1 MCGLFFASPK
11 RVQAAGE
18 ATNNLPADGTYI
30 VVSDAGAAA
39 GSFSSPESSNYL
51 YIPANTAA
59 NVWLKNI
66 SNGPLF
72 GFNTG
77 WLDNS
82 GTCNLFAPS
91 KFILYP
97 VNGSS
102 INIDAGIS
110 LPNQATVVD
119 GGVTLKTF
127 CVMVTTHTSTSGS
140 NIVNFQLESTPGTK
154 LGVYAG
160 TNTSTG
166 TGFFAN
172 NGSKWSETI
181 SFAPSCEGSLS
192 ANNNHVL
199 LYDLD
204 NGYSQNPNIDV
215 YFIQYDRQTGAYKGS
230 DMLSGDVDYW
240 NTGFGVNVF
249 RTKGNN
255 SAPWNNNY
263 TWHIYPTSG
272 SYDRNSR
279 YELHVTGIGAQNKI
293 RIRLPFDQIN
303 STIESCSNPSPIGY
317 ADSCQLV
324 GTVTRI
330 YGWGYE
336 NDNAAGP
343 QVSVAVGGS
352 SQTVTANEPGYR
364 VSDVEIYVANKGYG
378 TDAYDHNYGWH
389 ADYTGLRRGTTYGI
403 SGTLLNSGT
412 GNNSALGV
420 SVAAFTSSGTLPAEC
435 LPEVDAYSCSAN
447 VTFDPSNNL
456 YVQQTYSVSFTVLNT
471 GTTTWNNS
479 YSIYNDAADNTAT
492 PYNEATH
499 NNLSQSIAGNIA
511 PNSPYKFT
519 FTNLSS
525 AIPIQINYNFKM
537 RHAGASVG
545 VPFDTA
551 ANGCTGSVYIRYC
564 PPGSTNSACG
574 NTVSERGGYV
584 CSIPSLTSIE
594 AGVDT
599 TIPISA
605 SYSGIRTSSA
615 GTVSSMNVTATGVTR
630 TAAGIPTGASRD
642 TTVSR
647 DTSPFNFPT
656 SGDQSALGAV
666 GFRVP
671 TGIFGEP
678 DYNGAANCG
687 GAVRTGYKPYVKAY
701 GGDVWAGAVFDIAN
715 SCQTGATNKGA
726 IYAYANS
733 PSPGKTEYTGASN
746 QLGTTALM
754 KIDGFYSGSTIN
766 PLSILGIAP
775 KGQTFANNAASTYG
789 GDFGGNGRCMID
801 YFNNTRDAK
810 LSIANPS
817 VATLSSL
824 PAGSG
829 RKQVILPTGN
839 QNLGAITIQRG
850 AQVAVYVDGDAY
862 ITSNIV
868 YDTSARSSLDDI
880 PSFSLV
886 AKGNIYISS
895 GVTRIDGLYIAQPR
909 TNASNETTGKIFTCT
924 NGSALYDAATL
935 YTNCNSQLAVNGSL
949 VAKQIKLLRLKN
961 SLKDAA
967 VREVPSFA
975 NGAGTNAAEVINYS
989 PESFVG
995 PSGLARPNSLGIEQR
1010 YDSIKSLPPVY

>member
-1 MCGLFFASPK
+1 MNKKKIVYLALFLAIPFLLHSKSASAYYDPNLLPDNIANSSDGINCSGRYSASGAYVSVQGNTKVINVRVPK
-11 RVQAAGE
+11 GTPSVNLQLNFWTKLCNTSEYWKSVTYQGQPGSYSPLVSIGGSLRYGPAAGE
-18 ATNNLPADGTYI
+18 WNLAPNLFTYTPP
-30 VVSDAGAAA
+30 S
-39 GSFSSPESSNYL
+39 GSFQTSGMYGIDYYWKAINSNR
-51 YIPANTAA
+51 
-59 NVWLKNI
+59 
-66 SNGPLF
+66 
-72 GFNTG
+72 
-77 WLDNS
+77 
-82 GTCNLFAPS
+82 LFAPS
-91 KFILYP
+91 GTRFAC
-97 VNGSS
+97 V
-102 INIDAGIS
+102 
-110 LPNQATVVD
+110 
-119 GGVTLKTF
+119 GG
-127 CVMVTTHTSTSGS
+127 G
-140 NIVNFQLESTPGTK
+140 E
-154 LGVYAG
+154 
-160 TNTSTG
+160 
-166 TGFFAN
+166 
-172 NGSKWSETI
+172 
-181 SFAPSCEGSLS
+181 
-192 ANNNHVL
+192 
-199 LYDLD
+199 
-204 NGYSQNPNIDV
+204 
-215 YFIQYDRQTGAYKGS
+215 
-230 DMLSGDVDYW
+230 
-240 NTGFGVNVF
+240 NTG
-249 RTKGNN
+249 
-255 SAPWNNNY
+255 
-263 TWHIYPTSG
+263 
-272 SYDRNSR
+272 SYNQFSQCGTVG
-279 YELHVTGIGAQNKI
+279 YFQ
-293 RIRLPFDQIN
+293 FQIN
-303 STIESCSNPSPIGY
+303 VEVYDDNPVGY
-317 ADSCQLV
+317 ADSCELV
-324 GTVTRI
+324 GNTTRI
-330 YGWGYE
+330 WGWGYE
-336 NDNAAGP
+336 NDNAGGP
-343 QVSVAVGGS
+343 TASLNVGG
-352 SQTVTANEPGYR
+352 TVRQAIANEANYR
-364 VSDVEIYVANKGYG
+364 VAPINSFLDLRSYG
-378 TDAYDHNYGWH
+378 RDARDNNYGWH
-389 ADYTGLRRGTTYGI
+389 IDYTGLRRGSTYAM
-403 SGTLLNSGT
+403 SGSLINSGAGSNQSLGINPAT
-412 GNNSALGV
+412 FPGNNV
-420 SVAAFTSSGTLPAEC
+420 PANC
-435 LPEVDAYSCSAN
+435 LPSFDDYTCTVN
-447 VTFDPSNNL
+447 VVALPSSDL
-456 YVQQTYSVSFTVLNT
+456 YVQQIYSISLTLRNT
-471 GTTTWNNS
+471 GTTTWDNS
-479 YSIYNDAADNTAT
+479 FSVYNDAADNPAT
-492 PYNEATH
+492 PYSEATH
-499 NNLSQSIAGNIA
+499 NNLNQNMSSIAPGA
-511 PNSPYKFT
+511 STVVSFS
-519 FTNLSS
+519 NLSS
-525 AIPIQINYNFKM
+525 NVPLQINYNFKI
-537 RHAGASVG
+537 RRSGGLPSG
-545 VPFDTA
+545 TTPFDI
-551 ANGCTGSVYIRYC
+551 NKPGCTGSVYIRYC